1 MSPAIIPKPGCQLRQ
16 VYMGPAP
23 VVVECRSEEQ
33 EFANNEVEL
42 VWIVEGALIN
52 GVYVP
57 YSDEML
63 EWFER
68 WSEQLA
74 EESTAAAEAIAE
86 SLALDAYREKAE
98 RMGWAA

>member
-1 MSPAIIPKPGCQLRQ
+1 MSPAIIPKPGCKLRQ

-23 VVVECRSEEQ
+23 VVVECRTEEQ
-33 EFANNEVEL
+33 EFADGRAETFWV
-42 VWIVEGALIN
+42 IEGALIN

-74 EESTAAAEAIAE
+74 DEAQAQAEDIAE
-86 SLALDAYREKAE
+86 SLAFDAYRERAE